1 LAGSH
6 AGSGCAQ
13 CAYKHFGGKDLQ
25 AVYKLFAENSLD
37 PAEDLVF
44 MFVACFRY
52 YFLTRVSYLLS
63 TEIKG
68 DYDGANRFCNL
79 VNALIKDIRGPKG
92 LLVDRLREV
101 LVRLR
106 GNPEWYDDLENDCP
120 DLKIDGQIFLKELNA

>member
-1 LAGSH
+1 MAGSH

-13 CAYKHFGGKDLQ
+13 CAYKHFGGKDLK
-25 AVYKLFAENSLD
+25 AAYKLFAENSLD

-44 MFVACFRY
+44 MSVVCFRY
-52 YFLTRVSYLLS
+52 YFLTGVSYLLS

-79 VNALIKDIRGPKG
+79 VNARIKDITGPES
-92 LLVDRLREV
+92 LLVDRVWEV

-106 GNPEWYDDLENDCP
+106 DNPAWYDDLENDCP

>member
-1 LAGSH
+1 M
-6 AGSGCAQ
+6 
-13 CAYKHFGGKDLQ
+13 Q